1 MGSENMRPSLFSR
14 VSKTLL
20 ITAAAV
26 ALACGVSDHA
36 SAQKGNYIESVGAK
50 SSAFFSLNLGALTGR
65 DNQII
70 MASIRGALDA
80 GQVDAKLPTGQVNVL
95 SFRDTPAMLSVYA
108 EHDGRTLWVD
118 TRNDNQEKAAVILK
132 TLQNAWTHGL
142 NPDQY
147 HVKEIAALLGTQA
160 PLEKAQLE
168 LLLSDALIRYGHDMT
183 GMRLPANAIR
193 QDPQSWRKPVAG
205 YDALKSV
212 SGTEN
217 IQAALDSFAPTDA
230 FYNRLRQE
238 LMTLAESPDR
248 ALEQSMPISFS
259 GAILRPGEFHR
270 DVVKLRARMG
280 QDHDPA
286 YGSDRKYD
294 DRLSAA
300 VMKFQRENGLSADGV
315 IGPQTL
321 AMLNR
326 SITEKMEQIVANM
339 ERLRWLDAEK
349 PNRYILVNIPSA
361 TLWAVENGEV
371 ALQMPVIVGRPER
384 QTKSFVTHISGVRF
398 NPKWTVP
405 PTIKNEDFLPKLM
418 EDPAYL
424 QNKGIEVSQLVDGQR
439 VTLDST
445 AIDWSTVTRSDL
457 KNLRMVQGSGDDNAL
472 GRIRVLMENPYDI
485 YLHDTNSPNLFSKQ
499 MRALSSGC
507 IRLAD
512 PEGVAK
518 FILKGNANWSDGRMQ
533 NIIASG
539 RTTEVAATE
548 GIPVYILY
556 QTIWQDKDGAL
567 VYGPDT
573 YKQDRRLIEA
583 MKGLKAYQISENGG
597 VKYASLNAESPV
609 R

>member
-1 MGSENMRPSLFSR
+1 MPPLKKAATSKAPERSLPLSF
-14 VSKTLL
+14 
-20 ITAAAV
+20 
-26 ALACGVSDHA
+26 H
-36 SAQKGNYIESVGAK
+36 
-50 SSAFFSLNLGALTGR
+50 LGALTGR

-70 MASIRGALDA
+70 LASMRGALDV
-80 GQVDAKLPTGQVNVL
+80 GQVDTKLPTGQVNIL
-95 SFRDTPAMLSVYA
+95 SFRDTPAMANVYA
-108 EHDGRTLWVD
+108 EHNDRPLWVD
-118 TRNDNQEKAAVILK
+118 TRNETQEKAAVILK
-132 TLQNAWTHGL
+132 TLQNSWTHGL

-147 HVKEIAALLGTQA
+147 HVKEIAALIGTQA
-160 PLEKAQLE
+160 PMEKAQLE

-193 QDPQSWRKPVAG
+193 QDPQFWRKPVAG
-205 YDALKSV
+205 YEALKSV
-212 SGTEN
+212 SDATDL
-217 IQAALDSFAPTDA
+217 QAALDSFEPKDA

-238 LMTLAESPDR
+238 LMTLADSPDR
-248 ALEQSMPISFS
+248 ALEQSTPISFS
-259 GAILRPGEFHR
+259 GAILRPGDFHR

-286 YGSDRKYD
+286 YGADRKYD

-300 VMKFQRENGLSADGV
+300 VMKFQRANGLSPDGA

-321 AMLNR
+321 ALLNR
-326 SITEKMEQIVANM
+326 STQEKMDQIVANM

-349 PNRYILVNIPSA
+349 PSRYILVNIPSA

-371 ALQMPVIVGRPER
+371 ALEMPVIVGRPER

-405 PTIKNEDFLPKLM
+405 PTIKAQDFLPKLV
-418 EDPAYL
+418 EDPTYL

-445 AIDWSTVTRSDL
+445 AIDWSTVSRSDL
-457 KNLRMVQGSGDDNAL
+457 KNLRMVQGAGDDNAL
-472 GRIRVLMENPYDI
+472 GRFRVLMENPYDI
-485 YLHDTNSPNLFSKQ
+485 YLHDTNSPGLFSKQ

-512 PEGVAK
+512 PEAVTR
-518 FILKGNANWSDGRMQ
+518 FILKANANWSDGRMQ
-533 NIIASG
+533 NILASG
-539 RTTEVAATE
+539 RTTEVAAKE
-548 GIPVYILY
+548 GMPVYILY
-556 QTIWQDKDGAL
+556 QTIWLDKDGAL

-583 MKGLKAYQISENGG
+583 MKGLKAYKIPENDG
-597 VKYASLNAESPV
+597 VKFASLEAESPV